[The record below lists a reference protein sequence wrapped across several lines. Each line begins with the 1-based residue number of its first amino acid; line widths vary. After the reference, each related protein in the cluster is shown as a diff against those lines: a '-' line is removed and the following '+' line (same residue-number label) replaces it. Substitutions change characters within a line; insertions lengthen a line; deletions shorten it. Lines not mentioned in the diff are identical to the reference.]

1 METVHD
7 GAEYQSCG
15 ASVMDARQMVTLVNG
30 DQGFRPRAI
39 SWRSGLYGVSISKR
53 MFTLLPCDVSSINH
67 IHVLGLGS
75 ELLGACITW
84 SGLVTILVTT
94 MPLLSAA
101 ILPACLI
108 TQQFMFECVAGL
120 SRVP

>member
-67 IHVLGLGS
+67 IHVLGLGREQFLAS
-75 ELLGACITW
+75 ITW
-84 SGLVTILVTT
+84 PGLVTILIMRLVC
-94 MPLLSAA
+94 A
-101 ILPACLI
+101 LI
-108 TQQFMFECVAGL
+108 IGRYLARFLDHPTIHVRVH
-120 SRVP
+120 SRLV